1 MPALG
6 PHLGQTNDNDRAV
19 GLWRL
24 RCQVKELLLY
34 PVGCRATLSR
44 KMPQRLKIYQTVM
57 ENALGAVRLEAYC
70 NGPNTISRNS

>member
-1 MPALG
+1 MPELG
-6 PHLGQTNDNDRAV
+6 PHLGQTNDNDRAI

-44 KMPQRLKIYQTVM
+44 KMPQSKTEDLSDSNG
-57 ENALGAVRLEAYC
+57 ECVRSSQA
-70 NGPNTISRNS
+70 